1 MAGNREYKSDVFSML
16 LEEPAN
22 ALEVYNGLN
31 GTNYEDPN
39 ELEIHLLDKG
49 VSLSIYNDSSFIIDM
64 NLSLYEHQSTY
75 NPNIPLRNLIYL
87 VSLWQKF
94 INNRDLYGRRLIK
107 IPTPHFAVFYNG
119 TEDRPEVEE
128 MCLSSAFEHPTE
140 YPEIE
145 LKCMVYN
152 INKGKNVE
160 LLERCT
166 VLKNYMY
173 FVDMVRFYSIQ
184 LGNSQETLEQAIE
197 MAIDDCIRNH
207 ILEEFFRKRRA
218 EVIKV
223 TQLDYTWERREELI
237 RKEEFE
243 EGRHEGRHEGITAV
257 LQVIEQLKQG
267 IEPDVIIAQGADEEI
282 VRKAVDLL

>member
-49 VSLSIYNDSSFIIDM
+49 ISLSIYNDSSFIIDM

-87 VSLWQKF
+87 VNLWQDF

-119 TEDRPEVEE
+119 TENRPEVEE
-128 MCLSSAFEHPTE
+128 MYLSSAFEHPTE
-140 YPEIE
+140 HPEIE

-173 FVDMVRFYSIQ
+173 FVDMVRFYKKQ

-197 MAIDDCIRNH
+197 MAIDDCIQNH
-207 ILEEFFRKRRA
+207 ILEDFLKKRRA

-237 RKEEFE
+237 RKEEYE
-243 EGRHEGRHEGITAV
+243 EGINAV
-257 LQVIEQLKQG
+257 LQIIEQLKQG
-267 IEPDVIIAQGADEEI
+267 IEPDVIIAQGVDEEI

>member
-87 VSLWQKF
+87 VNLWQDF

-128 MCLSSAFEHPTE
+128 MYLSSAFEHPTE
-140 YPEIE
+140 HPEIE

-173 FVDMVRFYSIQ
+173 FVDMVRFYKKQ

-197 MAIDDCIRNH
+197 MAIDDCIQNH
-207 ILEEFFRKRRA
+207 ILEDF
-218 EVIKV
+218 
-223 TQLDYTWERREELI
+223 
-237 RKEEFE
+237 
-243 EGRHEGRHEGITAV
+243 
-257 LQVIEQLKQG
+257 
-267 IEPDVIIAQGADEEI
+267 
-282 VRKAVDLL
+282 

>member
-87 VSLWQKF
+87 VNVWQDF

-119 TEDRPEVEE
+119 TENRPEVEE
-128 MCLSSAFEHPTE
+128 MYLSSAFEHPTE
-140 YPEIE
+140 HPEIE

-173 FVDMVRFYSIQ
+173 FVDMVRFYKKQ

-197 MAIDDCIRNH
+197 MAINDCIQNH
-207 ILEEFFRKRRA
+207 ILEDFLKKRRA

-237 RKEEFE
+237 RKEEYE
-243 EGRHEGRHEGITAV
+243 EGINAV
-257 LQVIEQLKQG
+257 LQIIEQLKQG

>member
-87 VSLWQKF
+87 VNLWQDF

-128 MCLSSAFEHPTE
+128 MYLSSAFEHPTE
-140 YPEIE
+140 HPEIE

-173 FVDMVRFYSIQ
+173 FVDMVRFYKKQ

-197 MAIDDCIRNH
+197 MAINDCIQNH
-207 ILEEFFRKRRA
+207 ILEDFLKKRRA

-237 RKEEFE
+237 RKEEYE
-243 EGRHEGRHEGITAV
+243 EGINAV
-257 LQVIEQLKQG
+257 LQIIEQLKQG

>member
-87 VSLWQKF
+87 VNLWQDF

-119 TEDRPEVEE
+119 TEARPEVEE
-128 MCLSSAFEHPTE
+128 MYLSSAFEHPTE
-140 YPEIE
+140 HPEIE

-173 FVDMVRFYSIQ
+173 FVDMVRFYKKQ

-197 MAIDDCIRNH
+197 MAIDDCIQNH
-207 ILEEFFRKRRA
+207 ILEDFLKKRRA

-237 RKEEFE
+237 RKEEYE
-243 EGRHEGRHEGITAV
+243 EGINAV
-257 LQVIEQLKQG
+257 LQIIEQLKQG